1 VEALVLNAG
10 AIPVSIVSWRRAVVL
25 VQCGKA
31 VALAHYENSRVRSS
45 GFVATIPTVTSSKSA
60 RVELEVPSVIQ
71 CVHSDFV
78 PKHYTT
84 KLPFNRRNVYIRD
97 KGTCMYC
104 GKKVSLS
111 SFTFDHVTPRSQGG
125 TTCWENIVVSCMRC
139 NRDKGNS
146 PLSRCKQRL
155 LRPPFAPRLDKA
167 APAHIVSKIAAE
179 IPHETWA
186 DYIYWNIIIEP

>member
-1 VEALVLNAG
+1 MEALVLNAG

-25 VQCGKA
+25 VQAGKA
-31 VALAHYENSRVRSS
+31 IPLAHYEKGRIRSS
-45 GFVATIPTVTSSKSA
+45 GFVTTLPTIA
-60 RVELEVPSVIQ
+60 RTRTGQVEMPIPSVIQ

-84 KLPFNRRNVYIRD
+84 MLPFNRRNVYIRD

-111 SFTFDHVTPRSQGG
+111 SFTFDHVIPRSKGG

-139 NRDKGNS
+139 NRDKGS
-146 PLSRCKQRL
+146 APLSRCKQRL

-179 IPHETWA
+179 IPHQTWA